1 MLDIRIRRPFAGKI
15 GLALGGGAALGA
27 AHIGVLR
34 AFREAEVEYQA
45 LAGTSIGALV
55 AALHAFGKTPEEIAD
70 IAREMDWLEIS
81 RLSFSKLGFL
91 SNEKIGKLVKDQIG
105 EKNIEDAPIHLAM
118 VATNISSGGHVII
131 DKGPVHEA
139 VMASTCVPVLFK
151 PVERNEQLLVDGGLV
166 ENVPISPLEKMGCRT
181 IVGVDLNAN
190 RTYQRPDDIV
200 DVLLNAMDI
209 SIDHSAR
216 VQTEEAEL
224 IIAPNV
230 SAFSRT
236 DHKALDAVI
245 EEGYTAASKALEEY
259 FFL

>member
-27 AHIGVLR
+27 AHIGVLK
-34 AFREAEVEYQA
+34 AFREAEVEYSA
-45 LAGTSIGALV
+45 LAGTSIGALI
-55 AALHAFGKTPEEIAD
+55 ASLHAFGCTPEEIAD
-70 IAREMDWLEIS
+70 IAREMDWLEVS
-81 RLSFSKLGFL
+81 SFTFSKLGLL
-91 SNEKIGKLVKDQIG
+91 SNDKIGRLVKNRIG
-105 EKNIEDAPIHLAM
+105 EKNIEEAPISLAM
-118 VATNISSGGHVII
+118 VATNISSGGHVIL
-131 DKGPVHEA
+131 DSGPVHEA

-151 PVERNEQLLVDGGLV
+151 PVERDGCLLVDGGLV

-190 RTYQRPDDIV
+190 RTYQRPDDLV

-216 VQTEEAEL
+216 VQAEEAEL

-236 DHKALDAVI
+236 DHSALDALI
-245 EEGYTAASKALEEY
+245 EEGYNAASEALEEY